1 MRQHLALAAAIA
13 LLSACVDMPPQE
25 ENPQRSGVAS
35 NEASTFVYH
44 CDPGLRFVARLEGQR
59 VWLFLPDRTID
70 LPRVPA
76 ASGVRYADAETVFWE
91 KGGEAMLELGDRRYL
106 GCRNDRRAAIWEHAR
121 LNGVSFRA
129 VGNEPPWILEIYDG
143 DRIDLRTGYE
153 GHRHRFTNVLI
164 DDDPVARVTR
174 YRAREDD
181 KEIRVRLSAR
191 GCRDTMSDESFET
204 QVTVRFGG
212 RELHGC
218 GRPLH

>member
-1 MRQHLALAAAIA
+1 MRHQLALAAAFA
-13 LLSACVDMPPQE
+13 LLSACADMPSQE
-25 ENPQRSGVAS
+25 ENPQRPEIAS

-44 CDPGLRFVARLEGQR
+44 CASGLRFVARLEGQR

-70 LPRVPA
+70 LPRAPA
-76 ASGVRYADAETVFWE
+76 ASGARYADAETVFWE
-91 KGGEAMLELGDRRYL
+91 KGGEAMLELGDRRHRD
-106 GCRNDRRAAIWEHAR
+106 CRNDRRAAIWEHAK
-121 LNGVSFRA
+121 LNGASFRA

-153 GHRHRFTNVLI
+153 GHLHRFTNARV

-181 KEIRVRLSAR
+181 KEITVRLSAG
-191 GCRDTMSDESFET
+191 GCQDSMSGESFET
-204 QVTVRFGG
+204 RVEVRLDD
-212 RELHGC
+212 RELRGC